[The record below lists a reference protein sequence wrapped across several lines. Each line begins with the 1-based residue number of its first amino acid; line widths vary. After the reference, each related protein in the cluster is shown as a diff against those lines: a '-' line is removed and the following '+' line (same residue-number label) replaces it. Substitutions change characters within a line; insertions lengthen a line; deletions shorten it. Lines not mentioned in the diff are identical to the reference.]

1 MKKTSFEYLVKKFS
15 WSIFQ
20 LIVIYIQMK
29 KLNERL
35 IEKITKESWQKQK
48 LRPLA
53 EESTEELSSREKV
66 LS

>member
-20 LIVIYIQMK
+20 LTVIYIQMK